1 MKLLK
6 GRSNYQCHRF
16 EHCGNCYLSG
26 KEKCKDCTYTYAR
39 NTALNS
45 PMSTLNIAYF
55 LTSCNYTNFYEESI
69 PRNIIIDE
77 ADELDTILT
86 NFISFEFT
94 KNRLDWLGLSSL
106 SMPNHKTVISEVAP
120 WLKSLLQLSMNEHI
134 NISGTV
140 KDIMEE
146 IHRGGS
152 LDKHDKDILNR
163 YRVLSQLIKKLEF
176 LTTQEFTK
184 DSWVYYYDDKLNKV
198 TLKPIWLNRDL
209 TNRFLF
215 NYGLR
220 FLFMS
225 ATLPPHPVLA
235 RTLGLE
241 PRELDYFEC
250 DSSFP
255 IESRKIMI
263 APKYIL
269 GRKHEIDEQVIRNSV
284 YDILRAHPRDKG
296 IIHCVSYKLANII
309 RPVSPRLIIH
319 NGQDKNNCY
328 EDFINSSNK
337 VFVSPSSI
345 RGLDLHDDLARFVV
359 FLKVPF
365 PDLSDIMTSARAYS
379 AYGDIWY
386 SSQTIQAIVQGAG
399 RGMRHEKDYCVT
411 YILDGQIVRLL
422 KSKSSLFPKWFREA
436 IYFKD

>member
-1 MKLLK
+1 
-6 GRSNYQCHRF
+6 
-16 EHCGNCYLSG
+16 
-26 KEKCKDCTYTYAR
+26 
-39 NTALNS
+39 
-45 PMSTLNIAYF
+45 
-55 LTSCNYTNFYEESI
+55 
-69 PRNIIIDE
+69 
-77 ADELDTILT
+77 
-86 NFISFEFT
+86 
-94 KNRLDWLGLSSL
+94 
-106 SMPNHKTVISEVAP
+106 
-120 WLKSLLQLSMNEHI
+120 
-134 NISGTV
+134 
-140 KDIMEE
+140 
-146 IHRGGS
+146 
-152 LDKHDKDILNR
+152 
-163 YRVLSQLIKKLEF
+163 
-176 LTTQEFTK
+176 
-184 DSWVYYYDDKLNKV
+184 
-198 TLKPIWLNRDL
+198 
-209 TNRFLF
+209 
-215 NYGLR
+215 
-220 FLFMS
+220 
-225 ATLPPHPVLA
+225 
-235 RTLGLE
+235 
-241 PRELDYFEC
+241 
-250 DSSFP
+250 
-255 IESRKIMI
+255 MI